1 MRFSSKRS
9 YGNMRE
15 EELEEARHRILEW
28 MKEPQNQTSLLLL
41 NEELFAI
48 DAELEHLRQTALVST
63 IDEKRLP

>member
-1 MRFSSKRS
+1 MER
-9 YGNMRE
+9 
-15 EELEEARHRILEW
+15 

-48 DAELEHLRQTALVST
+48 DAELEHLRQTAPVST